1 MKPDVLV
8 GVTTNA
14 AIAVKEAAGT
24 VPVVFMGVTDPVSAG
39 LVASLANPGGNVD
52 RRNQHGRH
60 PHRQAARISQG
71 ALPGVTRVAVLWDPK
86 APGSVPQWEESKEH
100 AKALGLTLYS
110 MEVSSN
116 EQYEDGI
123 RAGGRRAEQCGVG
136 DAQSSRQLEPA
147 AHRRACGKARLP
159 SVCARGD
166 YAENGCLMSYGP
178 GYSLEGR
185 DGARYVD
192 KILKGGKPANLPVE
206 QPTKFELIVNQRTA
220 QAPRRDP
227 AAGNPDADR
236 PRRRVIPRG
245 PGDVSADGVR
255 LQGSCDGEGLVS
267 ASGRPT
273 GGFDP
278 RADVNADGVVDI
290 KDWTYIKQLVSVAK
304 CSLIRGNPNKT
315 SPLPPPRSRGGE
327 RHCRPDF
334 SADQLIHRD
343 DRQHHRQHEH
353 QHDRAHRDDQRR
365 LQQRL
370 LPR

>member
-39 LVASLANPGGNVD
+39 LVASLANPGGNVTGVT
-52 RRNQHGRH
+52 NM
-60 PHRQAARISQG
+60 AAILTGKRLEYLKA

-116 EQYEDGI
+116 EQYEDALA
-123 RAGGRRAEQCGVG
+123 RAVAAQNSAVWVTLNPLANSNQRRIAELAV
-136 DAQSSRQLEPA
+136 R
-147 AHRRACGKARLP
+147 HRLP

-192 KILKGGKPANLPVE
+192 KILKGSKPANLPVE
-206 QPTKFELIVNQRTA
+206 QPTKFELIVNQKTAKRLGVTLPQEILMRT
-220 QAPRRDP
+220 
-227 AAGNPDADR
+227 DR
-236 PRRRVIPRG
+236 
-245 PGDVSADGVR
+245 
-255 LQGSCDGEGLVS
+255 
-267 ASGRPT
+267 
-273 GGFDP
+273 
-278 RADVNADGVVDI
+278 VV
-290 KDWTYIKQLVSVAK
+290 
-304 CSLIRGNPNKT
+304 
-315 SPLPPPRSRGGE
+315 E
-327 RHCRPDF
+327 
-334 SADQLIHRD
+334 
-343 DRQHHRQHEH
+343 
-353 QHDRAHRDDQRR
+353 
-365 LQQRL
+365 
-370 LPR
+370 